1 MSDFDI
7 KDWRR
12 DLEQSIQ
19 KGEAL
24 HIRLLLDRI
33 EQEWDFLDGEADYWM
48 DASHVT
54 PAASTPEAPA
64 STEAAAEASAG

>member
-7 KDWRR
+7 QDWRR
-12 DLEQSIQ
+12 DLEHSIQ
-19 KGEAL
+19 KGEAS

-33 EQEWDFLDGEADYWM
+33 EQEWDSLAGEADYWM
-48 DASHVT
+48 VASHVT

-64 STEAAAEASAG
+64 STEPAAEASAG

>member
-33 EQEWDFLDGEADYWM
+33 EQEWDFLDGEAGYWM

-54 PAASTPEAPA
+54 PAVSTPEAPA